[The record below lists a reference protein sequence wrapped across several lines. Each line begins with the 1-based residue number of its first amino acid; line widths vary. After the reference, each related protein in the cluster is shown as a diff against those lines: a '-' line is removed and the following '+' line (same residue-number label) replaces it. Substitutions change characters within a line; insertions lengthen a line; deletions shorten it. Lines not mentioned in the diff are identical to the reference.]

1 MAVRFHPHARERMM
15 ERGATEE
22 EAVAAVKGGEPFP
35 AKYGRS
41 GFRRNFTFNAE
52 WRAKYYG
59 TKQLEV
65 YTVQEGEDWLV
76 ITMIVRFF

>member
-22 EAVAAVKGGEPFP
+22 EAVAAVECGEPFP

-52 WRAKYYG
+52 WRAKYYA

-76 ITMIVRFF
+76 ITVIVRFF